1 MKLYDYGIAPNPRR
15 ARIFLAEKGIDNVD
29 IVQVDLGNREQLSDD
44 FRAINPSCIVP
55 ALVLDD
61 GTLITESVAI
71 CRYFEELQ
79 SSPPLMGRD
88 AKEKALVEMWQR
100 RVELQG
106 MLPAGDTFRNSGKRW
121 TDRALAGPVNY
132 AQIPQLIDRGRAR
145 VEHFL
150 GVLNE
155 QLAVSEFVATEI
167 FTIADITAFILIEFA
182 GWSKIE
188 IPAEYGAL
196 QRWYQSIKARPSVE
210 V

>member
-1 MKLYDYGIAPNPRR
+1 MKLYDYGMAPNPRR

-155 QLAVSEFVATEI
+155 QLGVSEFVATEI

-188 IPAEYGAL
+188 IPEEYCAL
-196 QRWYQSIKARPSVE
+196 QRWYQSTKARPSVE
-210 V
+210 I

>member
-1 MKLYDYGIAPNPRR
+1 VKLYDYGIAPNPRR

-55 ALVLDD
+55 ALILDD

-132 AQIPQLIDRGRAR
+132 VQIPQLIDRGRAR

-155 QLAVSEFVATEI
+155 QLGVSEFVATEI
-167 FTIADITAFILIEFA
+167 FTIADITA
-182 GWSKIE
+182 
-188 IPAEYGAL
+188 
-196 QRWYQSIKARPSVE
+196 
-210 V
+210 

>member
-1 MKLYDYGIAPNPRR
+1 MKLYDYGMAPNPRR

-55 ALVLDD
+55 ALILDD

-155 QLAVSEFVATEI
+155 QLGVSEFVATEI

-188 IPAEYGAL
+188 IQEKHTNL
-196 QRWYQSIKARPSVE
+196 QRWYQATKSRPSADA
-210 V
+210 

>member
-155 QLAVSEFVATEI
+155 QLGVSEFVATEI

>member
-15 ARIFLAEKGIDNVD
+15 ARIFLAEKGIDDVD
-29 IVQVDLGNREQLSDD
+29 IVQVDLGNKEQLGNE

-55 ALVLDD
+55 ALALDD

-79 SSPPLMGRD
+79 PSPPLMGRD

-106 MLPAGDTFRNSGKRW
+106 MLPAGETFRNSGKRW
-121 TDRALAGPVNY
+121 RDRALAGPVNY
-132 AQIPQLIDRGRAR
+132 AQIPELVDRGRAR

-155 QLAVSEFVATEI
+155 QLGVSEFVATEI
-167 FTIADITAFILIEFA
+167 FTIADITTFILIEFA

-188 IPAEYGAL
+188 IPEEYGAL
-196 QRWYQSIKARPSVE
+196 QRWYQSTKARPSVE
-210 V
+210 I

>member
-1 MKLYDYGIAPNPRR
+1 M
-15 ARIFLAEKGIDNVD
+15 FLAEKGIDNVD
-29 IVQVDLGNREQLSDD
+29 IVQVDLGNKEQLSDN

-55 ALVLDD
+55 ALALDD

-79 SSPPLMGRD
+79 PSPPLMGRD

-132 AQIPQLIDRGRAR
+132 AQIPELVNRGRAR
-145 VEHFL
+145 VEYFL

-155 QLAVSEFVATEI
+155 QLGVSEFVATET

-188 IPAEYGAL
+188 IPEDYGAL
-196 QRWYQSIKARPSVE
+196 QHWYQSTKARPSVK

>member
-1 MKLYDYGIAPNPRR
+1 MKLYDYGMAPNPRR

-155 QLAVSEFVATEI
+155 QLGVSEFVATEI

>member
-1 MKLYDYGIAPNPRR
+1 
-15 ARIFLAEKGIDNVD
+15 
-29 IVQVDLGNREQLSDD
+29 
-44 FRAINPSCIVP
+44 
-55 ALVLDD
+55 
-61 GTLITESVAI
+61 
-71 CRYFEELQ
+71 
-79 SSPPLMGRD
+79 MGRD

-132 AQIPQLIDRGRAR
+132 AQIPELVNRGRAR
-145 VEHFL
+145 VEYFL

-155 QLAVSEFVATEI
+155 QLGVSEFVATET

-196 QRWYQSIKARPSVE
+196 QRWYQSTKARPSVE

>member
-1 MKLYDYGIAPNPRR
+1 M
-15 ARIFLAEKGIDNVD
+15 FLAEKGIDNVD
-29 IVQVDLGNREQLSDD
+29 IVQVDLGNKEQLSDN

-55 ALVLDD
+55 ALALDD

-79 SSPPLMGRD
+79 PSPPLMGRD

-132 AQIPQLIDRGRAR
+132 AQIPELVNRGHAR
-145 VEHFL
+145 VEYFL

-155 QLAVSEFVATEI
+155 QLGVSEFVATET

-188 IPAEYGAL
+188 IPEEYGAL
-196 QRWYQSIKARPSVE
+196 QLWHQSTKARPSVE